1 MRLTEKQIQDILTSG
16 LAAMGAL
23 GGSFGGMGAAGGG
36 AIGGAIGAK
45 ITPTAHLEESM
56 PVTDMTATLT
66 KLREFLQELPNN
78 TVGEDA
84 QETYTLIGVI
94 GSGFLNMN
102 PCVIECELSSNSLKI
117 FAHAKEGLIKQNTC
131 RKGIDMLKKEL
142 Q

>member
-23 GGSFGGMGAAGGG
+23 GGSFGGMGGGGGG

-66 KLREFLQELPNN
+66 KLREFLEEPPNGV
-78 TVGEDA
+78 VGEGA
-84 QETYTLIGVI
+84 QAMHTLIGVI

-102 PCVIECELSSNSLKI
+102 PCVIECELSSTSLTI
-117 FAHAKEGLIKQNTC
+117 SAHAKEGLIKQNTC

>member
-1 MRLTEKQIQDILTSG
+1 MRLTEKQIQDILSQG
-16 LAAMGAL
+16 LAALGEL
-23 GGSFGGMGAAGGG
+23 GGSFGGIGGRHGG
-36 AIGGAIGAK
+36 AIGGAIGAR
-45 ITPTAHLEESM
+45 ITPTAHLEETITI
-56 PVTDMTATLT
+56 TDMTSTLAR
-66 KLREFLQELPNN
+66 LREFLQKLPNN